1 MVKNG
6 SKYPL
11 DRYKGENGQDLEW
24 GLRMRLQNVTHL
36 PYAMTLGAIEDNNL
50 IYELG
55 KEIGHQCK
63 AIDLHINFAPVTD
76 INNNPDNPVI
86 NYRSFGQG

>member
-55 KEIGHQCK
+55 KEIAHLCK
-63 AIDLHINFAPVTD
+63 TIDLHINFAPVAD